1 MNESSSQVFE
11 FISDG
16 KMDKNMVKQSTDKTT
31 IDNYI
36 EYIDNQEEDFKN
48 SKINIKN
55 IYQNKN
61 KKEI

>member
-1 MNESSSQVFE
+1 
-11 FISDG
+11 
-16 KMDKNMVKQSTDKTT
+16 MVKQSTDKTT

-55 IYQNKN
+55 VYQNKN
-61 KKEI
+61 KKKI

>member
-1 MNESSSQVFE
+1 
-11 FISDG
+11 
-16 KMDKNMVKQSTDKTT
+16 MVKQSTDKTT

-36 EYIDNQEEDFKN
+36 EYIDNQEEDIKN

-61 KKEI
+61 KKKI